1 MINKDKGGDEMAT
14 LICWLIC
21 AYIGYEIAK
30 SKGRDPWVWAI
41 ICFFFAVLGVI
52 LVAILPSVKDNK

>member
-1 MINKDKGGDEMAT
+1 MAA
-14 LICWLIC
+14 LICWLLC

>member
-1 MINKDKGGDEMAT
+1 MAT

-30 SKGRDPWVWAI
+30 SKGRNPITWGI
-41 ICFFFAVLGVI
+41 IGFLLSILGVI
-52 LVAILPSVKDNK
+52 LVAILPSKK

>member
-1 MINKDKGGDEMAT
+1 MLP

-21 AYIGYEIAK
+21 GYCGFVIAE
-30 SKGRDPWVWAI
+30 SKGRNPLIWAT
-41 ICFFFAVLGVI
+41 ICFAFSVLGVI

>member
-1 MINKDKGGDEMAT
+1 MLP

-21 AYIGYEIAK
+21 GYAGYEIARL
-30 SKGRDPWVWAI
+30 KGRDPWVWAI
-41 ICFFFAVLGVI
+41 ICFLFAVLGVI

>member
-1 MINKDKGGDEMAT
+1 MLP

-21 AYIGYEIAK
+21 GYCGFVIAK

-41 ICFFFAVLGVI
+41 ICFLFAVLGVI
-52 LVAILPSVKDNK
+52 LVAVLPSKENK

>member
-1 MINKDKGGDEMAT
+1 MTA

-21 AYIGYEIAK
+21 SYVAYEIAK
-30 SKGRDPWVWAI
+30 SKGRNAGAWAVI
-41 ICFFFAVLGVI
+41 GFLFSVLGVV